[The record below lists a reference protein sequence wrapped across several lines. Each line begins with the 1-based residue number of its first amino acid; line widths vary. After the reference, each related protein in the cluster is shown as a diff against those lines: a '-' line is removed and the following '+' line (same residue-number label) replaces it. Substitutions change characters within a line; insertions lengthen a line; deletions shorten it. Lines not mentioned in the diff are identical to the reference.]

1 MNPVLIGFIVYL
13 CLILFVGILTS
24 RFIRSQSDFILGGR
38 KLGPWV
44 IAFSER
50 ASGESAW
57 LLIGLPGAALAI
69 GFVEIWA
76 VIGCTSGI
84 LFSWFVIAKKLRSE
98 CNRFNDLT
106 LPDFFMNRF
115 PEATSLLRLSASLL
129 IAFFFTFYVAAQI
142 NAAGKV
148 LDATFPDI
156 LVSLQD
162 IFSLEW
168 ETQTIGMVIGSIII
182 IFYTIMGGFLA
193 VAWTDLVQG
202 VIMIFTLVILPIALF
217 MELNSQVDLQENLAS
232 MDMNILSV
240 TGGKTGLAV
249 WLAVLSGL
257 SWGFGYMGQPHLLAR
272 FKAIRSHKDI
282 RTSALI
288 ATFWAVPAFWG
299 AFMVGFLGLC
309 LYGAG
314 AFEDPETLMPTV
326 TLAIMPTWLAGVMIS
341 GAVAA
346 MMSTADSQLL
356 VTSSTLSEDIFHKL
370 FHRNASQKTL
380 VLFSR
385 AMTLG
390 IGLFAFYLAVQSKD
404 LVYEMVAYAWS
415 GLSAS
420 FGPPLLLALWWKRT
434 NGFGVLAGMVTGATT
449 VIIWQTAWFSRLYTW
464 LFFSPEVYEKVELFL
479 DAPPDAPV
487 SGGVDPASL
496 MVSHRISGFLIS
508 FSLVDINGIDLQIG
522 GQTDDD
528 VPYGYLETRRESNRL
543 TERLV
548 KIDQLHGMPRRLL
561 PRSFQKNVIR
571 NPIEN
576 EYELI

>member
-1 MNPVLIGFIVYL
+1 MNPVLIGFVVYL
-13 CLILFVGILTS
+13 CLILVVGILTS
-24 RFIRSQSDFILGGR
+24 RFIRSQKDFILGGR

-69 GFVEIWA
+69 GFLEIWT

-84 LFSWFVIAKKLRSE
+84 LFSWFFIAKRLRAE
-98 CNRFNDLT
+98 CDRHNDLT

-148 LDATFPDI
+148 LDTTFPEI
-156 LVSLQD
+156 LQSIHEFLLKKGEFISID
-162 IFSLEW
+162 W
-168 ETQTIGMVIGSIII
+168 EPKTIGMIIGSIII

-202 VIMIFTLVILPIALF
+202 VIMIFTLVVLPIALYI
-217 MELNSQVDLQENLAS
+217 ELKNKGDFDATMAT
-232 MDMNILSV
+232 MDATLLSV
-240 TGGKTGLAV
+240 TGGKTGLAI
-249 WLAVLSGL
+249 WLAILGGL
-257 SWGFGYMGQPHLLAR
+257 SWGFGYMGQPHLLTR
-272 FKAIRSHKDI
+272 FKAIRSHHDVRKG
-282 RTSALI
+282 ALI

-299 AFMVGFLGLC
+299 AFLVGFLGVC
-309 LYGAG
+309 LYGAEH
-314 AFEDPETLMPTV
+314 FDDPERLMPMV
-326 TLAIMPTWLAGVMIS
+326 TMAVMPAWLAGIMIS

-370 FHRNASQKTL
+370 FNRQASQKTL

-385 AMTLG
+385 AMTFG
-390 IGLFAFYLAVQSKD
+390 IGVLAFYMAVQSKD

-420 FGPPLLLALWWKRT
+420 FGPPLLLTLWWKRT
-434 NGFGVLAGMVTGATT
+434 NGYGVLAGMVMGATT
-449 VIIWQTAWFSRLYTW
+449 VIVWQTAWFSKLYTW
-464 LFFSPEVYEKVELFL
+464 LVFSPEVYEKVELFL
-479 DAPPDAPV
+479 NATTDTPPEGA
-487 SGGVDPASL
+487 VDPASL
-496 MVSHRISGFLIS
+496 MVHHRISGFLVSFFLVVVIS
-508 FSLVDINGIDLQIG
+508 LITKKKQAD
-522 GQTDDD
+522 
-528 VPYGYLETRRESNRL
+528 
-543 TERLV
+543 ERAA
-548 KIDQLHGMPRRLL
+548 
-561 PRSFQKNVIR
+561 S
-571 NPIEN
+571 
-576 EYELI
+576 